1 MILSGLLI
9 FFSTDPGLFP
19 LFLSSCLFH
28 ICLSIPFLLLITL
41 HVLCNN
47 LSQVLW
53 TTFFK
58 IQLQK
63 PLPCQ
68 PYLKGSSDDRGSQ
81 SSLHSCSLFG
91 KCLAWNTWT
100 RDASCA
106 WLCRFVHMVLPG
118 GLWQVCLLAFSFL
131 KAAFFVPFMFME
143 RNKGKCFIRGFFCCW
158 LFCCF
163 FHQTT
168 LGSFVCNLHSIF
180 RGHNFVS

>member
-1 MILSGLLI
+1 VILSGLLI

-106 WLCRFVHMVLPG
+106 WLCRSVHMVLPG

-131 KAAFFVPFMFME
+131 KAEANSISYDASWMFV
-143 RNKGKCFIRGFFCCW
+143 FISLVK
-158 LFCCF
+158 LF
-163 FHQTT
+163 TA
-168 LGSFVCNLHSIF
+168 
-180 RGHNFVS
+180 FVSKISPLPVFPFSSLPLLHPPLLKI